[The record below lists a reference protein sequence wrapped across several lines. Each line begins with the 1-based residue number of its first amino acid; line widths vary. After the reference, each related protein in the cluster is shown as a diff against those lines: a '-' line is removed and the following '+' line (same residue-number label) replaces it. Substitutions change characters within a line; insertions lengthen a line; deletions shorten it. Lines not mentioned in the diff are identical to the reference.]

1 MVVIVGVVMI
11 ADICWNS
18 TMVMDVHYDVV
29 YYTERMS
36 HNCDYESDCDSNDHL
51 HLVVSLYSTSIQNDV
66 LW

>member
-1 MVVIVGVVMI
+1 MVVIVVTVMI

-18 TMVMDVHYDVV
+18 MMVMDVHYDVV

-36 HNCDYESDCDSNDHL
+36 HNCDYDCDSNDQS
-51 HLVVSLYSTSIQNDV
+51 HLVVSLWSTSIQNDV